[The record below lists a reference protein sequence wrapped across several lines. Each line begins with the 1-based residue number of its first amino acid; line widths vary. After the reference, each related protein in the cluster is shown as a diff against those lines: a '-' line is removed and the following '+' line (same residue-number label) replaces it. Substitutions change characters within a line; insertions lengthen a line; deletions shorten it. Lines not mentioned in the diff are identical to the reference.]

1 LVHPESPHDVI
12 DLADCVGSTSQIIDY
27 ANNSSSRKFIVATD
41 KGIFYQLMKNNP
53 DKEFFE
59 APTAGDGATCN
70 SCSRCPWMG
79 MSCHGNLLDAVC
91 GQGDEIN
98 VDNEIVKKA
107 QISLNRMV
115 NFR

>member
-1 LVHPESPHDVI
+1 MI
-12 DLADCVGSTSQIIDY
+12 DLADCVGSTSQIIDH
-27 ANNSSSRKFIVATD
+27 ANNSSSKKFIVATD

-79 MSCHGNLLDAVC
+79 MNSLENLLDAVSD
-91 GQGDEIN
+91 QGDEIN

-115 NFR
+115 NFK

>member
-1 LVHPESPHDVI
+1 M
-12 DLADCVGSTSQIIDY
+12 IIPKMLI
-27 ANNSSSRKFIVATD
+27 NQVATYLTKHFKLD
-41 KGIFYQLMKNNP
+41 KIMSYAHLLVAEDGNNEKNKIFYQLMKNNP

-79 MSCHGNLLDAVC
+79 MNSLENLLDAVSD
-91 GQGDEIN
+91 QGDEIN

-115 NFR
+115 NFK